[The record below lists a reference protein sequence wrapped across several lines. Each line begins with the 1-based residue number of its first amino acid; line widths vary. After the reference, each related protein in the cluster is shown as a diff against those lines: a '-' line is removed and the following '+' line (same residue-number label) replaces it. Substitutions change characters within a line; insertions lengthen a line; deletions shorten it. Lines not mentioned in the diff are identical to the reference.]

1 MYRKEEKSMTP
12 QEALQKV
19 IKIIGGQTTL
29 ARHLGIT
36 YQSVHG
42 WATCPADRVLD
53 LERLTEAQ
61 VTRYQL
67 RPDVFTRAA

>member
-1 MYRKEEKSMTP
+1 MTP

-19 IKIIGGQTTL
+19 ISIIGGQTTL

-42 WATCPADRVLD
+42 WDVCPADRALD
-53 LERLTEAQ
+53 LESLTDAQ
-61 VTRYQL
+61 VTRHQL

>member
-1 MYRKEEKSMTP
+1 MMTP
-12 QEALQKV
+12 EEALDKA
-19 IKIIGGQTTL
+19 IEIIGGQTTI

-42 WATCPADRVLD
+42 WTVCPADRVLD

>member
-1 MYRKEEKSMTP
+1 
-12 QEALQKV
+12 
-19 IKIIGGQTTL
+19 
-29 ARHLGIT
+29 
-36 YQSVHG
+36 
-42 WATCPADRVLD
+42 LD